1 MCRIHGCIPLKIV
14 IKVSKYKKNVGF
26 LKECV
31 TKLRHRDRTKGMEL
45 PRISTVDVLPEPAQ
59 LRTNSGDIIRGSD
72 TGLALEAH
80 RDSDW
85 RGHSLKTECSDV
97 IGARKDSMSALPG
110 DVKTT
115 DLSFN

>member
-1 MCRIHGCIPLKIV
+1 
-14 IKVSKYKKNVGF
+14 
-26 LKECV
+26 
-31 TKLRHRDRTKGMEL
+31 MES
-45 PRISTVDVLPEPAQ
+45 PVDVLPEPVQ

-85 RGHSLKTECSDV
+85 RGHSLKTECSVV
-97 IGARKDSMSALPG
+97 IGARKDSSLPG

-115 DLSFN
+115 NLSFD

>member
-1 MCRIHGCIPLKIV
+1 M
-14 IKVSKYKKNVGF
+14 F
-26 LKECV
+26 L
-31 TKLRHRDRTKGMEL
+31 MES
-45 PRISTVDVLPEPAQ
+45 PRISIVDVLPEPVQ

-72 TGLALEAH
+72 TGLALEAR

-85 RGHSLKTECSDV
+85 REHSLKTECSDV